1 MNRTA
6 LVLAGIVSLVS
17 SAIVQGDDISS
28 ELASKRPLTQGSL
41 NYRPIIGVLTQPID
55 DGMKQK
61 NPQLANYSSYIMAS
75 YINALGAAGA
85 RTVPLI
91 FNNPNTTEE
100 LEKIDKINGV
110 FYCGGDA
117 VGDYWTFG

>member
-1 MNRTA
+1 M
-6 LVLAGIVSLVS
+6 S
-17 SAIVQGDDISS
+17 
-28 ELASKRPLTQGSL
+28 
-41 NYRPIIGVLTQPID
+41 
-55 DGMKQK
+55 
-61 NPQLANYSSYIMAS
+61 S

-100 LEKIDKINGV
+100 LEKLEMINGV

-117 VGDYWTFG
+117 VGDYWTFGK